1 MSRAV
6 LLPACLTAGA
16 QERYVPGSKWRV
28 PLWCL
33 APDPHRIL
41 HVYSRREGE
50 KPEEGRRSAWQ
61 LMAVIMR
68 GDLPPIVGRAEDVMV
83 KSREV

>member
-1 MSRAV
+1 M
-6 LLPACLTAGA
+6 
-16 QERYVPGSKWRV
+16 

-33 APDPHRIL
+33 APDPYRIL

-50 KPEEGRRSAWQ
+50 TPEQGRRTDWQ

-68 GDLPPIVGRAEDVMV
+68 GDRPVIEGRAEDVEV
-83 KSREV
+83 KSSKV